1 MLTTRLLKR
10 ADELLVMGN
19 AVLSTA
25 YSTGGQ
31 YNINYVKSAPMAGFR
46 SAVLSFIHRT
56 FGEDHPHFKQ
66 FSVKAGKD
74 FRNDAEEG
82 IAILQAIRDEIAAGW
97 LSTIKGLV
105 AAELFADFL
114 SMAEHLLESGYKDPA
129 AVMAGSVLE
138 EHIRQLC
145 AKNHV
150 DTEDERDGRQ
160 VPRKADRLNADLAK
174 ADVYTKLDQ
183 KQITAWL
190 DLRNHAAHGKYDV
203 YSADASTTND
213 RRHSRFHGP
222 GRTVKSGPNHS
233 LNRTHC
239 GMRLKARHFILGL

>member
-31 YNINYVKSAPMAGFR
+31 YNIDYVESARMAGFR

-56 FGEDHPHFKQ
+56 FGQDHPHFKE
-66 FSVKAGKD
+66 FSTKAGRD
-74 FRNDAEEG
+74 FRSNAEQG
-82 IAILQAIRDEIAAGW
+82 VAILQAIRDEIAGGW

-114 SMAEHLLESGYKDPA
+114 SMAEHLLETGYKDPA

-145 AKNHV
+145 SKNQV
-150 DTEDERDGRQ
+150 DTEDERDGKH
-160 VPRKADRLNADLAK
+160 VPRKADRMNTELAK

-183 KQITAWL
+183 KQVTAWL
-190 DLRNHAAHGKYDV
+190 DLRNHAAHGKYDI
-203 YSADASTTND
+203 YSAEQVRQMIA
-213 RRHSRFHGP
+213 G
-222 GRTVKSGPNHS
+222 
-233 LNRTHC
+233 
-239 GMRLKARHFILGL
+239 ILEFMVRVAP